1 MDKQKKET
9 LWAEARKR
17 CRLSA
22 EAIAM
27 AKELGLNPLSLIKNI
42 PSKQELWKAPVE
54 EWVRDMYAKRQ
65 EKAAR
70 RREANE
76 KASAA
81 AQVQGT
87 GDTFLR

>member
-1 MDKQKKET
+1 
-9 LWAEARKR
+9 
-17 CRLSA
+17 
-22 EAIAM
+22 
-27 AKELGLNPLSLIKNI
+27 
-42 PSKQELWKAPVE
+42 VE
-54 EWVRDMYAKRQ
+54 EWVRDMYAKQQ

>member
-1 MDKQKKET
+1 MQITGSDET
-9 LWAEARKR
+9 IWTNRK
-17 CRLSA
+17 
-22 EAIAM
+22 
-27 AKELGLNPLSLIKNI
+27 
-42 PSKQELWKAPVE
+42 WKAPVE
-54 EWVRDMYAKRQ
+54 EWVRDMYAKQQ

>member
-70 RREANE
+70 RREANK

-87 GDTFLR
+87 GDTF